1 LFLGVLQV
9 LLRAWL
15 QARVWEPA
23 AHDWHYDLQRAVRC
37 AAVCLPEH
45 VALKGLPEQGA
56 LMGLPEQ
63 GVLMGLP
70 EQGDHYLHSDCMDSR
85 FYLSDL
91 MVSD

>member
-45 VALKGLPEQGA
+45 VALKGLPEQG
-56 LMGLPEQ
+56 
-63 GVLMGLP
+63 VLMGLP